1 MVLLT
6 RRRTL
11 ALLGITTLSWGLG
24 SRPVAAEPASG
35 SYELPP
41 LPYDYDALEPYI
53 DGETMR
59 FHHDKHHAGYVKK
72 LNRALSEYRQWQNLA
87 IEDLMA
93 KISYLPSSIRQ
104 TVRNNGG
111 GHANHS
117 LFWQS
122 MSPQGGG
129 EPSQELGGAI
139 AETFSSFQDF
149 QGQFNGAGLGQFG
162 SGWVWLVVT
171 PAKQLAI
178 LTTPNQDSP
187 LMDGA
192 IPLLGNDL
200 WEHAYY
206 LTYRNRR
213 DDYLQA
219 WWNVVNWPIVE
230 ERYRR
235 AIA

>member
-11 ALLGITTLSWGLG
+11 ALLGMTALSWGLDCHSVG
-24 SRPVAAEPASG
+24 AEPAS
-35 SYELPP
+35 SPYELPP

-59 FHHDKHHAGYVKK
+59 FHHDKHHGGYVKK
-72 LNRALSEYRQWQNLA
+72 LNRALAEYHQWQNLP

-93 KISYLPSSIRQ
+93 KIQYLPSPIRQ

-129 EPSQELGGAI
+129 EPSQELAGAI
-139 AETFSSFQDF
+139 AQNFSSFEDF
-149 QGQFNGAGLGQFG
+149 QGEFNTAGLGQFG
-162 SGWVWLVVT
+162 SGWVWLVVN
-171 PAKQLAI
+171 PAHQLEI

-187 LMDGA
+187 LMAGS

-213 DDYLQA
+213 DEYLQA
-219 WWNVVNWPIVE
+219 WWNVVNWPVIE